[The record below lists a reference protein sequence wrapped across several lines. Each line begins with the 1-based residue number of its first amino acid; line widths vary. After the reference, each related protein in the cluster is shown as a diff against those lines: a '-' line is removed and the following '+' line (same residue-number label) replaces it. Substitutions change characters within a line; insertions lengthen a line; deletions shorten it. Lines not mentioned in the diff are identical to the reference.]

1 MSVLALTTSLFNAYD
16 SAYAQEQQAAR
27 EAARAK
33 SKAALSEVKPLAKT
47 TGTTSSTTAGAAKVP
62 APASSTDD
70 APVSNL
76 QVLRR
81 AMDAHT
87 IDVVA

>member
-16 SAYAQEQQAAR
+16 TAAVAAAQAAR

-33 SKAALSEVKPLAKT
+33 SKAALSEVKPLDK
-47 TGTTSSTTAGAAKVP
+47 GNGGSSRGFDSKDSKG
-62 APASSTDD
+62 SSA

-76 QVLRR
+76 QLLRR

-87 IDVVA
+87 IDVDA